1 MIDGKGGSYEDARH
15 CFPGGWAH
23 HEKNAFDPKQRTKE
37 QKEVYNYLRS
47 ILQFRK
53 TSEALCY
60 GKMTHFLPDDGIY
73 CFFRYTDNQKVM
85 VVVNSNEKAKKLNLE
100 RFNEMDIVGHQ
111 ARNVATGRMVNLK
124 ETHKFEGKTV
134 TILEIK

>member
-1 MIDGKGGSYEDARH
+1 
-15 CFPGGWAH
+15 
-23 HEKNAFDPKQRTKE
+23 
-37 QKEVYNYLRS
+37 
-47 ILQFRK
+47 
-53 TSEALCY
+53 
-60 GKMTHFLPDDGIY
+60 
-73 CFFRYTDNQKVM
+73 M

>member
-1 MIDGKGGSYEDARH
+1 
-15 CFPGGWAH
+15 
-23 HEKNAFDPKQRTKE
+23 
-37 QKEVYNYLRS
+37 
-47 ILQFRK
+47 
-53 TSEALCY
+53 
-60 GKMTHFLPDDGIY
+60 MTHFLPDDGVY